1 MRRATASLRLPIA
14 MAVVIGLLA
23 VAFVSYAPP
32 RKPDARASQ
41 PSASKVDPSQ
51 RNVGLRDSAL
61 NVTAGGVEGSFG
73 DSGDFQHAIDGQR
86 LAEFRAVA
94 PRATFVYDLSS
105 PGAYARQHIPGAINI
120 TFQETGLLPGRHLR
134 DENLVFVCD

>member
-1 MRRATASLRLPIA
+1 MRLSIA
-14 MAVVIGLLA
+14 LTVVIGLLA

-32 RKPDARASQ
+32 LAPDSRTSR
-41 PSASKVDPSQ
+41 SSTSKVDPSQ

-86 LAEFRAVA
+86 LAEIRAVA
-94 PRATFVYDLSS
+94 PKATFVYDLSS
-105 PGAYARQHIPGAINI
+105 PGAFARRHIPGAINI
-120 TFQETGLLPGRHLR
+120 RFQEAALLPGRHLR
-134 DENLVFVCD
+134 DHNLIFVCD